1 MSEKVAPNQ
10 LRLESSARYFD
21 LETPC
26 NHKDATATIACW
38 HCTMAELAHRT
49 PQMPDGKQPV
59 PGAVVRAW
67 GGASCCSV
75 LWLAGDLLQTPSSR
89 RIIEIKNMVLRET
102 YLDG

>member
-1 MSEKVAPNQ
+1 
-10 LRLESSARYFD
+10 
-21 LETPC
+21 
-26 NHKDATATIACW
+26 
-38 HCTMAELAHRT
+38 MAELAHRT

-89 RIIEIKNMVLRET
+89 RIIEIKNLVLRET
-102 YLDG
+102 YLDGWKAGSIRSRLTPAKASGEISIGEF